1 MSVRGFGLRTG
12 NQLGFPVVARC
23 PQMRRLFHI
32 MLAII
37 RLPNRYVFIRLKDSP
52 LGVSCTVTGL
62 IDGHEQLKVI
72 RVVALPIRYDL

>member
-1 MSVRGFGLRTG
+1 MFGLITA
-12 NQLGFPVVARC
+12 LIPVAIFRYAACVVC
-23 PQMRRLFHI
+23 I

-37 RLPNRYVFIRLKDSP
+37 RLPNRYVFMRLKDSP

-62 IDGHEQLKVI
+62 IDGHKQLKVI